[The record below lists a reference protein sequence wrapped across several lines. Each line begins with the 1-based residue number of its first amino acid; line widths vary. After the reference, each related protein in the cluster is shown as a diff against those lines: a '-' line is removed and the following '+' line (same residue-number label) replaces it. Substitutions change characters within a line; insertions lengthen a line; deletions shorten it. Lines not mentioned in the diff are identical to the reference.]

1 MARSTPNEISYNYE
15 YHRDHAAGICSA
27 WVCVEL
33 VSDNGRQFVAEEFKE
48 FMTQNGVKHILI
60 PAYHPSS
67 NGQAE
72 NTVRTFKQGMKRA
85 MRTLQSCNTSLNTKL
100 CQFLLTYRTTP
111 HCTTKRTPA
120 ELMGRQLRTR
130 LDLLH
135 PDASQRIERKASENE
150 KPMRELDIGD
160 VVLVR
165 DYRQNTKKGIWTRG
179 VVVLKLG
186 PCTYNVQVD
195 GNLIWKRHIDQ
206 MRLISNDSQ
215 DNKNELLARDFSELV
230 SYPDPP
236 LPREF
241 INTREE
247 LGDAVAGAEKNEIPN
262 VEEKEAAAA
271 EKILGNENGNTSDD
285 SPDSSISELPKLRR
299 STRQSRPPDYFRM

>member
-1 MARSTPNEISYNYE
+1 MNTIKIMRLVFAQ
-15 YHRDHAAGICSA
+15 HGI
-27 WVCVEL
+27 CVEL

-72 NTVRTFKQGMKRA
+72 CK
-85 MRTLQSCNTSLNTKL
+85 
-100 CQFLLTYRTTP
+100 
-111 HCTTKRTPA
+111 
-120 ELMGRQLRTR
+120 LMGRQLRTR

-135 PDASQRIERKASENE
+135 LDASQRIEKKASENE

-160 VVLVR
+160 LVLVR

-195 GNLIWKRHIDQ
+195 G
-206 MRLISNDSQ
+206 
-215 DNKNELLARDFSELV
+215 
-230 SYPDPP
+230 
-236 LPREF
+236 
-241 INTREE
+241 
-247 LGDAVAGAEKNEIPN
+247 
-262 VEEKEAAAA
+262 
-271 EKILGNENGNTSDD
+271 
-285 SPDSSISELPKLRR
+285 
-299 STRQSRPPDYFRM
+299 

>member
-1 MARSTPNEISYNYE
+1 
-15 YHRDHAAGICSA
+15 
-27 WVCVEL
+27 
-33 VSDNGRQFVAEEFKE
+33 
-48 FMTQNGVKHILI
+48 
-60 PAYHPSS
+60 
-67 NGQAE
+67 
-72 NTVRTFKQGMKRA
+72 

-100 CQFLLTYRTTP
+100 CQFLLTYQTTP

-130 LDLLH
+130 LDVLH
-135 PDASQRIERKASENE
+135 PDASQRIERKASENK

-160 VVLVR
+160 VVLVQ

-215 DNKNELLARDFSELV
+215 DNKNELLAHDFSELV

-236 LPREF
+236 LPKEF

-247 LGDAVAGAEKNEIPN
+247 LGDAVAAM
-262 VEEKEAAAA
+262 
-271 EKILGNENGNTSDD
+271 
-285 SPDSSISELPKLRR
+285 
-299 STRQSRPPDYFRM
+299 PPFNY